1 MENQFTDILIEI
13 EYGICRYYLSIK
25 NLLNFNFS
33 KISMQIKNL
42 YMKKINDNINLLHL
56 LIFINYLNLKQN
68 QKSMIK

>member
-33 KISMQIKNL
+33 TISMQIKNL

>member
-13 EYGICRYYLSIK
+13 EHGICRYYLSIK

-33 KISMQIKNL
+33 TISMQIKNL